1 MLRVGSKVCN
11 HIKNS
16 ILLSEVHEMLTE
28 AGLREGTSDRR
39 GGSWWQLRIVFR
51 AGEST
56 WKWGGHSE
64 RHVQVSCEG
73 RRTKAKRCRGLDRGC
88 VWTVGFFRCGSS
100 SQCCSL
106 PATGHASP
114 WESQSRERPS
124 ATSATLGQRRLPEKV
139 SFPRPYIHQGV
150 RDSIALEHMG

>member
-73 RRTKAKRCRGLDRGC
+73 RQTKAKRCRGLDRGC
-88 VWTVGFFRCGSS
+88 VWTVGLLPLWLFFPVLQPPPYWSRFPLGIPELRTSFGHHGHPGPAPSPREGQLPPPLYSPRGS
-100 SQCCSL
+100 
-106 PATGHASP
+106 
-114 WESQSRERPS
+114 
-124 ATSATLGQRRLPEKV
+124 
-139 SFPRPYIHQGV
+139 
-150 RDSIALEHMG
+150 